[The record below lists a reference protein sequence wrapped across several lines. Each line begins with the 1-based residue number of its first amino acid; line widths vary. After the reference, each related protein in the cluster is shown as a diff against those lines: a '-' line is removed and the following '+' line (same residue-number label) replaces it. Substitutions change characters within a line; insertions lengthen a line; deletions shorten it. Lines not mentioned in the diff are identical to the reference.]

1 MMTCYMYFQK
11 LFLTNTQEYVL
22 FVQFIVGMFCFT
34 KLSKDKKLK
43 GLKKNLKSMN
53 SLYNTRPITKIKCV
67 FTKDKK
73 NCYSIN
79 VSVRLLI
86 NVEK

>member
-34 KLSKDKKLK
+34 KLSKDTIFFYFFFKY
-43 GLKKNLKSMN
+43 LKKKSKVN
-53 SLYNTRPITKIKCV
+53 EFVI
-67 FTKDKK
+67 
-73 NCYSIN
+73 
-79 VSVRLLI
+79 
-86 NVEK
+86 